1 MSSRYSLFVFDESA
15 ELDDVRVVQHGDD
28 LELFVDHLPAVDLA
42 DLPLVDHLHR
52 HALLRLQVD
61 GAVHLRERALA
72 DDLRELDLLVDVWPR
87 LSDPLDLR
95 LLVDGDASRLFF
107 GELLRCGAV

>member
-28 LELFVDHLPAVDLA
+28 LELFVDHLPAVDLS
-42 DLPLVDHLHR
+42 DLPLVDHLDSHS
-52 HALLRLQVD
+52 LSRLQVD
-61 GAVHLRERALA
+61 GAVDLGERALA